1 MPSGGLQEDQN
12 HFGLLGTRDINDAVR
27 MIRAFVAS
35 ALLGSTAALE
45 LTETR
50 KYGLGASIPEFIS
63 NLGKEL
69 GCPDPSMS
77 MTNFIDRCLIKA
89 ETAGKSVFIKFLAPW

>member
-27 MIRAFVAS
+27 MIRALVAS
-35 ALLGSTAALE
+35 ALLGSSAALE

-50 KYGLGASIPEFIS
+50 KYGLGASIPE
-63 NLGKEL
+63 L
-69 GCPDPSMS
+69 
-77 MTNFIDRCLIKA
+77 
-89 ETAGKSVFIKFLAPW
+89 

>member
-12 HFGLLGTRDINDAVR
+12 HFGLLGTCDINDAVR

-35 ALLGSTAALE
+35 ALLGSSAALE

-50 KYGLGASIPEFIS
+50 KYGLGASIPELHF
-63 NLGKEL
+63 EL
-69 GCPDPSMS
+69 RKRTGMPGSEHVNDE
-77 MTNFIDRCLIKA
+77 LH
-89 ETAGKSVFIKFLAPW
+89 